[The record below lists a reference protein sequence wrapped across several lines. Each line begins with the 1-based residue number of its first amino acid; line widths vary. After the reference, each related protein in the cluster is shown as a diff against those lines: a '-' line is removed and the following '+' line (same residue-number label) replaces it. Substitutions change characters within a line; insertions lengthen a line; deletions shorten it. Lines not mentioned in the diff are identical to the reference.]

1 MCAFKAPKV
10 KAPPPAA
17 QFQQVQVP
25 KDLTNTSKSARNRRR
40 GLYAAIMTSPSGI
53 AGAPMTTGGGT
64 GVTGA

>member
-1 MCAFKAPKV
+1 MCAFKAPKI

-25 KDLTNTSKSARNRRR
+25 KDLTRNANGMRMRRR
-40 GLYAAIMTSPSGI
+40 GLWSAIMTGPSGLS
-53 AGAPMTTGGGT
+53 APPMTTGGSA